1 MQYSLEKNLEETV
14 SQFEI
19 EDRAC
24 GIIMNA
30 KTGAILAMAT
40 APGFNL
46 NEPSEVPELQIAQA
60 AQAMELLDIDKKE
73 VIKILKIVHR
83 INRASLCFTHQ
94 HLVTR
99 KPSLHIKNH
108 LIGFT
113 QQSG

>member
-1 MQYSLEKNLEETV
+1 MKLSYE
-14 SQFEI
+14 
-19 EDRAC
+19 
-24 GIIMNA
+24 
-30 KTGAILAMAT
+30 
-40 APGFNL
+40 
-46 NEPSEVPELQIAQA
+46 
-60 AQAMELLDIDKKE
+60 DKKKIIKLRSNGLIFLTQFTFMSQSVGVKIKK